1 MKKILMVGTS
11 LDTKGGI
18 SSVVRVYADAG
29 LFKRYRVQYLATHRD
44 GGAIAKLGAMLGAYA
59 RFVAMLVTGQVGLLH
74 VHVASRASFW
84 RKSGFFL
91 LAFLF
96 RIPTILH
103 LHGGGFAVFFEQECG
118 PLRRAYI
125 RYIFNHASRV
135 LVLSS
140 GWLAWV
146 RSISSNERIATMFN
160 PVLLPPAL
168 PAWSTRGQGS
178 VLFLGKLGKAK
189 GVYDLLQAGA
199 MLRERCPM
207 LRLAMGGDG
216 DLAAMQEKIDA
227 LGVTQQV
234 ELLGW
239 VQGEQKLGL
248 LDSCRIYVL
257 PSYMEGLPMSILE
270 AMAHG
275 VPVIATAIGGIPDAI
290 EDGVEGYLL
299 APGDAA
305 GLADCIER
313 LLNDAALAQRM
324 GAAGRRK
331 VERHFC
337 AAAVM
342 PQLETM
348 YTELGMKAV

>member
-11 LDTKGGI
+11 LGTKGGI

-29 LFKRYRVQYLATHRD
+29 LFKRYRVQYLATHCD

-59 RFVAMLVTGQVGLLH
+59 RFVAMLLTGQVGLLH

-125 RYIFNHASRV
+125 RYIFNRASRV

-168 PAWSTRGQGS
+168 PAWEARAPGS
-178 VLFLGKLGKAK
+178 VLFLGKLGQAK
-189 GVYDLLQAGA
+189 GVYDLLQACA
-199 MLRERCPM
+199 MLKERCPA

-216 DLAAMQEKIDA
+216 DLAALQEKIDA
-227 LGVTQQV
+227 LGVTPHV

-275 VPVIATAIGGIPDAI
+275 VPVIATAVGGIPDAI

-305 GLADCIER
+305 GLAERIER
-313 LLNDAALAQRM
+313 LLNDAALAHRM

-331 VERHFC
+331 VERQFS

-348 YTELGMKAV
+348 YAELGMKAV